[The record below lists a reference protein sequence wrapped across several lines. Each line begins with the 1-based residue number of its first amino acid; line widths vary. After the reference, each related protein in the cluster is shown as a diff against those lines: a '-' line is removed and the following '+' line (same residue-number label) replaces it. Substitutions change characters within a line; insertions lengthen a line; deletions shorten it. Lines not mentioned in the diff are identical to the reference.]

1 MKTSSF
7 SKVAGYTISMRSIT
21 LLAGLMLSISA
32 GVVTALAATDAPP
45 SINFSFGDAPSEAPP
60 SLSVPKPTPTQTP
73 TQTPTPKPTPTQ
85 TPTPTPT
92 PTPKPEPVIESTPI
106 KDYYLPDSS
115 IEKPELPVASKK
127 PMAKTGPEMLFA
139 IIPAIMGSTGYRLY
153 RRKRNA
159 SQKNLQK

>member
-21 LLAGLMLSISA
+21 LLAGLMLSISVGA
-32 GVVTALAATDAPP
+32 MTTLAANDAPP
-45 SINFSFGDAPSEAPP
+45 SINFSFGDTPSEAPP
-60 SLSVPKPTPTQTP
+60 SLSTPKPAVTEKPP
-73 TQTPTPKPTPTQ
+73 ALAAPAPAPTPKPEPA
-85 TPTPTPT
+85 PTPKPE
-92 PTPKPEPVIESTPI
+92 PKPEPVIESTPI

-159 SQKNLQK
+159 SQK